1 MSKKRVIIIGAG
13 FGGMSAAAYLA
24 RDGHDVTV
32 LEKNSLPGGRANVI
46 KKQGFVFDAGP
57 SWYMMPDVF
66 ADFFAD
72 FDLKVSDVLRLDR
85 LDPAY
90 QVVTNDKSFHVP
102 SYPGVKQLINKL
114 DNHAGKKFEAFYQQ
128 TKHDYHE
135 IRQSVLEKPMQKSS
149 EVLDPKVL
157 KFLAGRD
164 MYRTYQKKIES
175 ITDNKD
181 LQHTLE
187 FMSVFMGGSPAQIPA
202 IYSLLAYVD
211 MGLGVFYPQG
221 GFGALA
227 KAFEQVCKNRGVQFK
242 YNQPVQKI
250 ITRNGSVTGVKILE
264 KTYECD
270 TIVANA
276 DYQFVE
282 TKLLSVNDR
291 AYDAKYW
298 RNADVSPSALLFF
311 LGTDRKIPK
320 LSHHNLFFDTDWD
333 GHFDAM
339 KSKRWSNEPLFYVSV
354 PSKTDVSV
362 APKGMENLFVLAP
375 MPAGVHPTKS
385 QIEKTTNNIMKR
397 LSEHT
402 GIELE
407 KHLKVNITKTSNYF
421 KQTFNAYRGNAFGL
435 SHTLK
440 QSAIFRPK
448 LQSKKVS
455 GLYYAGQYTNP
466 GTGVPMVVL
475 SGKVAA
481 KLVGEDKS

>member
-1 MSKKRVIIIGAG
+1 MSKKKVIVIGAG

-24 RDGHDVTV
+24 RDGYDVTV
-32 LEKNSLPGGRANVI
+32 LEKNALPGGRANII

-66 ADFFAD
+66 EDFFAD
-72 FDLKVSDVLRLDR
+72 FDLKVNDVLQLDR

-90 QVVTNDKSFHVP
+90 QVITGEQEFQVP
-102 SYPGVKQLINKL
+102 SYPSVKRLVKKL
-114 DNHAGKKFEAFYQQ
+114 DKKASEKFEAFYQQ

-157 KFLAGRD
+157 KFLASRD
-164 MYRTYQKKIES
+164 MYRSYQKKIES
-175 ITDNKD
+175 ITGNKD

-202 IYSLLAYVD
+202 IYSLLTYVD

-227 KAFEQVCKNRGVQFK
+227 RAFEQVCKKQGVRFR

-250 ITRNGSVTGVKILE
+250 ITENRSVSGVKTLE
-264 KTYECD
+264 KIYECD
-270 TIVANA
+270 VVVANA

-282 TKLLSVNDR
+282 TKLLGANDR
-291 AYDAKYW
+291 AYGAAYW
-298 RNADVSPSALLFF
+298 QNADVSPSALLLF
-311 LGTDRKIPK
+311 LGVDRRVPK

-339 KSKRWSNEPLFYVSV
+339 KQKNWSSEPLFYVSV
-354 PSKTDVSV
+354 PSKTDTSV

-375 MPAGVHPTKS
+375 MPAGVNPTKS
-385 QIEKTTNNIMKR
+385 QIEKTTNNILNR
-397 LSEHT
+397 LSGHT
-402 GIELE
+402 GVELE
-407 KHLKVNITKTSNYF
+407 NHLKVQITKTSSYF
-421 KQTFNAYRGNAFGL
+421 KQTFNAFQGNAFGL
-435 SHTLK
+435 SHTLR

-448 LQSKKVS
+448 LKSKKVK
-455 GLYYAGQYTNP
+455 GLYCAGQYTNP

-481 KLVGEDKS
+481 KLVGEDES